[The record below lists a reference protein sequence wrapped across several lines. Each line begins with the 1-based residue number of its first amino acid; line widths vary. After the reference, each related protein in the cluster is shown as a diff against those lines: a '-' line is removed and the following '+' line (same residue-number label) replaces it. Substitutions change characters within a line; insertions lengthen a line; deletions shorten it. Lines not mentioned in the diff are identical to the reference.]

1 VLLQIDRLKGIKMQ
15 ERLRK
20 EAIHWQKETLRYR
33 LLFRILFGYLI
44 FDVLLHF
51 GFLD

>member
-1 VLLQIDRLKGIKMQ
+1 MQ

-20 EAIHWQKETLRYR
+20 EAEHWQKETLRYR

-44 FDVLLHF
+44 FDLLLHF